1 MGFSIEIFDSKI
13 HNRNTFNCEE
23 ESLSNYL
30 KHQASQDIKKKL
42 ATCFVLLESGST
54 EIKGYYTL
62 SSESIDRKQVPEKY
76 QKKIPLQYTAP
87 VILLGRLARDITMK
101 GSPAGK
107 ILLADALTRSLSIS
121 KTLGAMAVVVYPIND
136 FARTFYANYGF
147 VSLPD
152 SGRMFIALSTVEQLF

>member
-42 ATCFVLLESGST
+42 AACFVLLESGST

-62 SSESIDRKQVPEKY
+62 SSESIDRKQVPE
-76 QKKIPLQYTAP
+76 
-87 VILLGRLARDITMK
+87 
-101 GSPAGK
+101 
-107 ILLADALTRSLSIS
+107 
-121 KTLGAMAVVVYPIND
+121 
-136 FARTFYANYGF
+136 
-147 VSLPD
+147 
-152 SGRMFIALSTVEQLF
+152 